1 MGVLSAVACANRSA
15 IPLKNRVRRIVELH
29 HGRSWQARL
38 LERARAD
45 VDLCDLHGGRFV
57 ESLGYPP

>member
-1 MGVLSAVACANRSA
+1 MGVLSAVACANLSA
-15 IPLKNRVRRIVELH
+15 IPLKNRAKRILERH
-29 HGRSWQARL
+29 CGRSWEARL

-45 VDLCDLHGGRFV
+45 VGLCDLGGGRFA